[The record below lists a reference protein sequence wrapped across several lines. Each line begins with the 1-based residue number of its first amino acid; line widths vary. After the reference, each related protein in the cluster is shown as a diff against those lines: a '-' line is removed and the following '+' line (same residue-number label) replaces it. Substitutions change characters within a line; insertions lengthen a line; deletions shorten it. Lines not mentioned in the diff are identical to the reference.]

1 MQTRIV
7 QTLFAYLSILL
18 CGLAVGG
25 CANGHGMGVG
35 FATYIKGNVTR
46 TYESDYDASVR
57 ASMESL
63 RALEISM
70 TERTDDE
77 MKTTLY
83 AQRSDGTPVTVTI
96 MRTTRAQ
103 TSVSVKTG
111 YLRVSDLEISQTVQK
126 RIAERLSATNAID
139 EHQAPPE
146 IAEQPEPIKNL
157 FAQKYPPEL
166 TIYFETDSNALLKN
180 EIVKLD
186 KIAETLTRHPELK
199 LTLNGYSDA
208 SGSKHYNRMI
218 SESRAMSV
226 KMYLMGKGVDH
237 FRITIVGH
245 GAQKFVSGNTREA
258 DRRLNRRV
266 EIDFVNTDSNAS
278 ISIRRS
284 Y

>member
-7 QTLFAYLSILL
+7 QTLFAYFSILL

-70 TERTDDE
+70 TEKTDDE
-77 MKTTLY
+77 RKTTLH

-111 YLRVSDLEISQTVQK
+111 YFRVSDLEISQTVQK

-139 EHQAPPE
+139 EPQAPE
-146 IAEQPEPIKNL
+146 IAEKPEPIKKR

-186 KIAETLTRHPELK
+186 EIAGTLARQPELK

-208 SGSKHYNRMI
+208 SGSQQYNRMI

-226 KMYLMGKGVDH
+226 KMYLMGKGIDH

-245 GAQKFVSGNTREA
+245 GARKFVSGNTREA

-266 EIDFVNTDSNAS
+266 EIDFVKTDSKS
-278 ISIRRS
+278 SVSIRRS